1 MCHLGSSQKQTP
13 AWDGTHK
20 RSRGGAVREGERR
33 WGQAGRAFLPSYTWH
48 TSDIG
53 ERRLARKDWGGG
65 AAVRLWE
72 YFTGADGVS
81 LSQSLLWGRRSQ
93 GVPPLPPPVLGHLL
107 GAAWEEPRLRVNTGV
122 TGDAG
127 DFTMLPAAGSL
138 QDRSKGT
145 TSMAS
150 APIISVMPINVNSPA
165 FFKRALGLGHKIKPS

>member
-1 MCHLGSSQKQTP
+1 M
-13 AWDGTHK
+13 
-20 RSRGGAVREGERR
+20 
-33 WGQAGRAFLPSYTWH
+33 
-48 TSDIG
+48 
-53 ERRLARKDWGGG
+53 
-65 AAVRLWE
+65 
-72 YFTGADGVS
+72 
-81 LSQSLLWGRRSQ
+81 
-93 GVPPLPPPVLGHLL
+93 LGHLL